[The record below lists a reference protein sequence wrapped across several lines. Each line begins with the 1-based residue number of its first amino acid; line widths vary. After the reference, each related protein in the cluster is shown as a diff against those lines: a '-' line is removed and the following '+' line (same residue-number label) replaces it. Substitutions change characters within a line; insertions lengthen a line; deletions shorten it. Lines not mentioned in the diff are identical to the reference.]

1 MMDSNV
7 DGLLSIEKVKHAKI
21 PFPSFAFFFFRSFFS
36 SSAINYDFD
45 TKVKSNFLSLFLYTK
60 IGKLPKKSHSK
71 ITSERWVRALNHAL
85 KKHALFCVT
94 IITNIL
100 DLMSLAKTRHF

>member
-21 PFPSFAFFFFRSFFS
+21 PFPSFAFFFLSLLFFS

-60 IGKLPKKSHSK
+60 IGKSSKKSH
-71 ITSERWVRALNHAL
+71 
-85 KKHALFCVT
+85 
-94 IITNIL
+94 
-100 DLMSLAKTRHF
+100 